1 VSTRGSWLLGCA
13 LLLGGCEEP
22 DLPKSWRVTYARVLG
37 VRAEVAGDEERA
49 TPEPGERVRVR
60 VLIVGDEPI
69 ESLSY
74 DLIACPAAPPRGEL
88 PSCAGETFF
97 AEREEVTELEGAAG
111 LSRELVVELE
121 VPDEA
126 ELDGAE
132 RVLIGGTICAG
143 GMAESA
149 EGGEGRCEGSS
160 ARPVTFTAHVVL
172 ALHDADVNHNPVL
185 ASDAIRFDDAVWPPY
200 AISSLPSDED
210 AGAAD
215 EDAGADD
222 DASDGGV
229 SPTVAADGK
238 EHVIEIS
245 LEASERETRDG
256 VREELQL
263 SHFVTAGKLGRRFS
277 VLERE
282 QDGSEP
288 FEVKWHIPRL
298 DDPPSEV
305 LVIFVLRDQ
314 RGGVDYAL
322 RALEVE

>member
-1 VSTRGSWLLGCA
+1 MLACA
-13 LLLGGCEEP
+13 LLLGGCDES

-37 VRAEVAGDEERA
+37 VRAEVEGDEARA

-88 PSCAGETFF
+88 PSCAGEPFF
-97 AEREEVTELEGAAG
+97 AEHNEITELEGSAG
-111 LSRELVVELE
+111 LARELIVELD
-121 VPDEA
+121 VPDEDA
-126 ELDGAE
+126 LDGAQ

-143 GMAESA
+143 GTAESVA
-149 EGGEGRCEGSS
+149 GGEGRCEGSS
-160 ARPVTFTAHVVL
+160 AQPVTFTAHIVL
-172 ALHDADVNHNPVL
+172 ALDDADVNHNPVL
-185 ASDAIRFDDAVWPPY
+185 ADDAIRFDDDVWPRY
-200 AISSLPSDED
+200 ATSRLPSDED
-210 AGAAD
+210 GGTGD
-215 EDAGADD
+215 EDAGAGGG
-222 DASDGGV
+222 APDGGT
-229 SPTVAADGK
+229 SLSVAANGK

-245 LEASERETRDG
+245 LEDSGRETSEG

-288 FEVKWHIPRL
+288 FEVKWSMSRI
-298 DDPPSEV
+298 DEPPAEV

-314 RGGVDYAL
+314 RGGVGYAL
-322 RALEVE
+322 RALQVE